1 MISGGYVAVSFISY
15 SIPLFLLTGYLIL
28 QFDIKEYRVKKMEKE
43 RKLSKFL
50 GWTNLVLG
58 VLLLITDYFIL

>member
-1 MISGGYVAVSFISY
+1 MLSGSYIAVSFVSY

-43 RKLSKFL
+43 RKLSKCL
-50 GWTNLVLG
+50 GWVNLALG
-58 VLLLITDYFIL
+58 AGLMVVDHFIL